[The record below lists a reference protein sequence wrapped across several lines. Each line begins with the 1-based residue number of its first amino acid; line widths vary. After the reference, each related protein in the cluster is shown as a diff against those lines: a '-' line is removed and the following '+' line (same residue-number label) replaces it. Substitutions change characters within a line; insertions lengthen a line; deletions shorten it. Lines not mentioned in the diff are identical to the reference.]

1 MFTQLKVTIAGAI
14 LLVVVVIAG
23 LIYWRGSS
31 NATTKN
37 DLRVA
42 RETIK
47 VEREALKVTSQIDL
61 RVNAE
66 SIQTA
71 NTAQEATREIEA
83 IRYSEAARARTSGG
97 HGGLSGSDSKVV
109 LSGLGGSSDRAG
121 GSPTLVTVCDDG
133 CTRVLQ
139 LAREAR
145 AAAVASSARLQPAD
159 AGARQR

>member
-1 MFTQLKVTIAGAI
+1 MFTQLKAIIASAI
-14 LLVVVVIAG
+14 LLVVLIIAG

-66 SIQTA
+66 GIQTA

-83 IRYSEAARARTSGG
+83 IRTVRREASVGG
-97 HGGLSGSDSKVV
+97 AAPVGPVP
-109 LSGLGGSSDRAG
+109 AG
-121 GSPTLVTVCDDG
+121 QLDADAA
-133 CTRVLQ
+133 RVLQ

-159 AGARQR
+159 TSAR

>member
-1 MFTQLKVTIAGAI
+1 MLTQIKAIVAGAI
-14 LLVVVVIAG
+14 LLVVLIIAG

-47 VEREALKVTSQIDL
+47 VERQALKITTEIDM

-66 SIQTA
+66 GIQTA
-71 NTAQEATREIEA
+71 NTAREATREIEA
-83 IRYSEAARARTSGG
+83 IRQAARVPQSTTDAADPVRTGQ
-97 HGGLSGSDSKVV
+97 LDA
-109 LSGLGGSSDRAG
+109 DAA
-121 GSPTLVTVCDDG
+121 
-133 CTRVLQ
+133 RVLQ

-145 AAAVASSARLQPAD
+145 AAALASSAKLQPAS
-159 AGARQR
+159 AGAR

>member
-1 MFTQLKVTIAGAI
+1 MFTQLKAIIAGAI
-14 LLVVVVIAG
+14 LLVVLIIAG

-31 NATTKN
+31 SATTNN

-66 SIQTA
+66 GIQTA
-71 NTAQEATREIEA
+71 KTAQEATREIEA
-83 IRYSEAARARTSGG
+83 IRKAAAMVPVDGRTALHDPAGSASSGADRTDPC
-97 HGGLSGSDSKVV
+97 DS
-109 LSGLGGSSDRAG
+109 A
-121 GSPTLVTVCDDG
+121 CA
-133 CTRVLQ
+133 RVLQ

-159 AGARQR
+159 AGAR

>member
-1 MFTQLKVTIAGAI
+1 MPILTNIKAIIAGAI
-14 LLVVVVIAG
+14 LLVVLIIAG

-66 SIQTA
+66 GIQTA

-83 IRYSEAARARTSGG
+83 IRQSAMVRPAPQ
-97 HGGLSGSDSKVV
+97 LVGSDAGRD
-109 LSGLGGSSDRAG
+109 GLGVADRCDSDCA
-121 GSPTLVTVCDDG
+121 
-133 CTRVLQ
+133 RVLQ

-159 AGARQR
+159 ASAR